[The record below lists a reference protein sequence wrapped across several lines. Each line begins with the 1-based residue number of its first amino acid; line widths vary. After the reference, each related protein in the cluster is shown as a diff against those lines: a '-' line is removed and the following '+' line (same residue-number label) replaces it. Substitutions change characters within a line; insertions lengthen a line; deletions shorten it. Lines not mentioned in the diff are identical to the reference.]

1 MVNRENLIY
10 ETGNSEYDFQNFDR
24 IGSFIA
30 NNSTD
35 KFS

>member
-10 ETGNSEYDFQNFDR
+10 ETSNSEYDFQNFDR

-30 NNSTD
+30 NNFTD
-35 KFS
+35 KYS